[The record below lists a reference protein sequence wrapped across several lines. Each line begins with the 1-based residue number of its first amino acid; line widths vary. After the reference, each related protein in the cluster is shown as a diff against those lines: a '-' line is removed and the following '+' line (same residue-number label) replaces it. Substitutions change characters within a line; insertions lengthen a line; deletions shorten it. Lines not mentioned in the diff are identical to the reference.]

1 MVGDRA
7 MLAGSGLPSS
17 NRGVS
22 EFRNADGTLTVGI
35 DWFSASV
42 DMFAVLNELAFRD
55 GDSYEEVRQ
64 WIDFSADNARVV
76 ALQMLSLIHI

>member
-7 MLAGSGLPSS
+7 VLAGAGLPSS

-22 EFRNADGTLTVGI
+22 EFRNPEGTLTVGI

-42 DMFAVLNELAFRD
+42 DMLAVLNELAFRE
-55 GDSYEEVRQ
+55 GDSYEEIRQ
-64 WIDFSADNARVV
+64 WVDFSPDNAR
-76 ALQMLSLIHI
+76 